1 MATYHEKTVSAVKNL
16 EAKKNKTARLE
27 ERLREMEAQV
37 KKAREEE
44 SVAAAKEILKRM
56 KNAHLT
62 VEELFDLI
70 EQNAKE
76 SGTIEEIEK

>member
-1 MATYHEKTVSAVKNL
+1 MASYHEKTVSAVKNL

-56 KNAHLT
+56 KAAHLS

-76 SGTIEEIEK
+76 SGAIEEIEK

>member
-1 MATYHEKTVSAVKNL
+1 MASYHEKTVSAVKNL